1 LREVE
6 ATAEALD
13 AVDRSSGSSGGS
25 IGCTEVLHQKES
37 PDLADKKK
45 YNKIHPKITFILRCT
60 MPL

>member
-45 YNKIHPKITFILRCT
+45 YNKIHPRVI
-60 MPL
+60 